1 MGRWK
6 RRKTRCEYS
15 QHVFRPSAPCLAPFL
30 LMFVGVLQLELH
42 IHDSNSLKEK
52 RSVVN
57 SILGRIRGRYEV
69 SAAQLDTHE
78 MWNRATLGIA
88 MISNEA
94 AAVHRVL
101 NPIRDFVENDIRC
114 DVIDC
119 RIETL

>member
-1 MGRWK
+1 
-6 RRKTRCEYS
+6 
-15 QHVFRPSAPCLAPFL
+15 
-30 LMFVGVLQLELH
+30 MFIGVLRLELH

-101 NPIRDFVENDIRC
+101 NPIRDFVENDTRC
-114 DVIDC
+114 DVVDC